1 MQSTLLPVALLLLSI
16 TCAIR
21 GDVTG
26 INPSGKADGKQFSFT
41 VTDTAVKGATA
52 WTRDASC
59 PPLEPRRAIEI
70 ATKQLHELVK
80 EPAKWYF
87 HEISLVDFGDH
98 LHWVYIAMFDRR
110 YPADMAVFGADYFL
124 IPVLMSGA
132 TLKPKVT
139 YIGPDKIERRR

>member
-1 MQSTLLPVALLLLSI
+1 MRALVAVAVVILPLTSLAS
-16 TCAIR
+16 
-21 GDVTG
+21 GDVTSV
-26 INPSGKADGKQFSFT
+26 NPTGKADGKHFSFSVADT
-41 VTDTAVKGATA
+41 VVKDTPA
-52 WTRDASC
+52 WSPDAAF

-98 LHWVYIAMFDRR
+98 IHWIYVASFEREYDT
-110 YPADMAVFGADYFL
+110 AVFGADYFN

-139 YIGPDKIERRR
+139 LLPPVDIKGSQ